1 MYCPNCGTNNLEA
14 ARFCR
19 SCGADISLVP
29 QALTGHLPQG
39 QPSAAFDEGHHG
51 RRRRGEPSLDKAVKS
66 MFMGL
71 GFLVVAIV
79 LAFVPMGRAWW
90 FWMFIP
96 AFATFGGGVAE
107 WIRFKQA
114 EQRRSLPHASASPAI
129 GAAKSPAMGA
139 AAQPQGELPR
149 RNTAELVM
157 PPPSV
162 TEGTTRHLG
171 AEAPTRHIGRAVDNP
186 QGKRREDS

>member
-1 MYCPNCGTNNLEA
+1 
-14 ARFCR
+14 
-19 SCGADISLVP
+19 VP

-39 QPSAAFDEGHHG
+39 QAEATVDEGRRRH
-51 RRRRGEPSLDKAVKS
+51 RRRGEPGLDKAVKS
-66 MFMGL
+66 IFTGV
-71 GFLVVAIV
+71 GFLAVTLV
-79 LAFVPMGRAWW
+79 LAFMPMGRAWW

-96 AFATFGGGVAE
+96 AFATLGGGIAE

-114 EQRRSLPHASASPAI
+114 QQERLLPGASTPAAM
-129 GAAKSPAMGA
+129 GPARPPAMFA
-139 AAQPQGELPR
+139 PAPQQQHAEPPR

-171 AEAPTRHIGRAVDNP
+171 AEAPTRHIGRAVDKA
-186 QGKRREDS
+186 QGKSRDDS

>member
-1 MYCPNCGTNNLEA
+1 MYCPNCATSNLDG

-29 QALTGHLPQG
+29 QALTGHLPESQ
-39 QPSAAFDEGHHG
+39 SAAPVDESYPGG
-51 RRRRGEPSLDKAVKS
+51 KRKGEPSIDRAVKNI
-66 MFMGL
+66 FMGV
-71 GFLVVAIV
+71 GFIVVAIV

-96 AFATFGGGVAE
+96 AFAMLGGGVAE
-107 WIRFKQA
+107 YLRLKQS
-114 EQRRSLPHASASPAI
+114 EQRTLTGVSRPPAL
-129 GAAKSPAMGA
+129 GP
-139 AAQPQGELPR
+139 QPQRAAELPR

-162 TEGTTRHLG
+162 TENTTRHLG
-171 AEAPTRHIGRAVDNP
+171 DEAPTRHIGRMAGNP
-186 QGKRREDS
+186 SSKSQSDS

>member
-1 MYCPNCGTNNLEA
+1 MYCPNCGTNNLEG

-29 QALTGHLPQG
+29 QALTGWLPESSQ
-39 QPSAAFDEGHHG
+39 SATVDEGRHG
-51 RRRRGEPSLDKAVKS
+51 RRRKGEPSLDKAVRS
-66 MFMGL
+66 MFTGL
-71 GFLVVAIV
+71 GFLVVTLV

-96 AFATFGGGVAE
+96 AFATLGGGVAE
-107 WIRFKQA
+107 YIRFKHAQG
-114 EQRRSLPHASASPAI
+114 QSLPGASRQPL
-129 GAAKSPAMGA
+129 MGA
-139 AAQPQGELPR
+139 AGPPAMAAAATPRAELPR

-171 AEAPTRHIGRAVDNP
+171 AEAPTRHIGRAVDDP
-186 QGKRREDS
+186 ASKRQADS